1 MLNESP
7 PKRRDTQSCYSKGET
22 HECEPI
28 TMLVCIKTRPTR
40 VMQSLSRVREH
51 TMQQFTAVLSPWK
64 SRPIMPLPLS
74 RKVVLYDGPPGR
86 LVKERVA

>member
-1 MLNESP
+1 MVLMCGVRHMTFTESM
-7 PKRRDTQSCYSKGET
+7 S
-22 HECEPI
+22 I
-28 TMLVCIKTRPTR
+28 